1 MTFSVPRVRHYLRE
15 FTLEKLFVEE
25 LGWDRSSGRLTV
37 QVDGHTYALHALA
50 EKRGVQI
57 FQCQPDAQ
65 GTIPDYAGRRKIEKQ
80 VTKLAYEHLLIY
92 IDTAKTMQV
101 WQWVAR
107 QPGQPAAYR
116 EHHYHPAHQ
125 SGDALIQKLE
135 AITFLLSEEEG
146 IDLAGVVFR
155 LRDAFDRD
163 QITRRFYDH
172 FKREH
177 ATFLGFIKGITAQG
191 DKEWYASLMLNRLM
205 FVYFIQRK
213 GFLDADPDYLKN
225 RLKTVQQR
233 QGRGNF
239 LNFYR
244 YFLLRLF
251 HEGFAQQPAHRAPD
265 LEDLLGDVPY
275 LNGGLFELH
284 ALEQKHTGIDIP
296 DEAFE
301 RLFAFFDQYEWH
313 LDTRPLRNDREI
325 NPDVLG
331 YIFEKYINQK
341 QMGAYYT
348 KEDITGHIA
357 KNTIIPYL
365 FDAAEKKCSVAF
377 QPDSA
382 LWRLLQ
388 DDPDHY
394 IYEPVRK
401 GADLPLPEEIA
412 RGISNVSQRGGWNRP
427 AAPEFAL
434 PTETWRESVARR
446 QHCLELREK
455 LRAGDIHQINGLI
468 TYNLDIRQFAED
480 VISTC
485 EGPELLRTFW
495 QAITTVT
502 VLDPACGSGAFLFAA
517 LNILESLYEA
527 CLDRMQAFVDD
538 LDRSGERPHPKKFAD
553 FRRVLTE
560 IERHPNRRYFILK
573 SIIVTNLYGV
583 DIMEEAVEICKLRL
597 FLTLVAQVDRVKDLE
612 PLPDIDFNIRPG
624 NTLVGFVSID
634 EIRRAAERDASGQGR
649 LIYGEI
655 DEAVR
660 RIEEDAEI
668 VERAF
673 GKFQQMQTDYDMDGP
688 AFTAAKQELRSRLR
702 KLADELDRYLA
713 GEYGINP
720 DKTEAYEEWRQRHQP
735 FHWFAE
741 FYGIMSRGGVA
752 VAIGNPPYVGYTKIK
767 SSYTV
772 HDYVTEACEN
782 LFTFTVERSVSL
794 LAPNGRFGMIVP
806 LSSVSTP
813 NMIPLQQLLLSETSN
828 IFISNYSG
836 NRNPSVLFNGVEMR
850 LSIIL
855 STKGNTA
862 NTSHY
867 FFTTCF
873 MRWYIEARGYLF
885 QGIRYSSVKTEFMLS
900 GMLPKYFSPIETSLH
915 SKIFSSRKNLRAFI
929 TPSGKHS
936 IYAHRIASY
945 FVKSFDFVP
954 YFWNE
959 RDGSKKSEDYKVF
972 SFRTSDESLLA
983 NALLNSTLFYWFY
996 IVYSDTYHCGRTLIL
1011 EFPIDLN
1018 KVDIQ
1023 IRKKI
1028 IELGDK
1034 LKNDMRENKRRARI
1048 KYRGTGWVEFD
1059 KYYPKQSKAI
1069 IDEIDEVFAKHYGFT
1084 DEELDF
1090 IINYDTKYRMGQ
1102 DDGNE
1107 IE

>member
-15 FTLEKLFVEE
+15 FALEKLFVEE

-37 QVDGHTYALHALA
+37 QVDGHSYALHALA
-50 EKRGVQI
+50 EKHRVQI

-65 GTIPDYAGRRKIEKQ
+65 GDIPDYASRRKIEKQ
-80 VTKLAYEHLLIY
+80 LTKLAYEHLLIY
-92 IDTAKTMQV
+92 VDAAKTMQV

-107 QPGQPAAYR
+107 QPGQPAVYR

-125 SGDALIQKLE
+125 LGDGLIQKLE

-146 IDLAGVVFR
+146 IDLAGVAFR

-163 QITRRFYDH
+163 QVTRRFYDH

-177 ATFLGFIKGITAQG
+177 ALFLGFINGITEQG

-239 LNFYR
+239 LSFYR

-251 HEGFAQQPAHRAPD
+251 HEGFAQQPAQRAPD
-265 LEDLLGDVPY
+265 LEDLLGNIPY

-284 ALEQKHTGIDIP
+284 ALEEKHTGIDIP

-301 RLFAFFDQYEWH
+301 RLFAFFDQYDWH

-348 KEDITGHIA
+348 KEDITGYIT
-357 KNTIIPYL
+357 KNTIVPYL

-382 LWRLLQ
+382 LWRLLR

-394 IYEPVRK
+394 IYEPIRK
-401 GADLPLPEEIA
+401 GVDLPLPDDIA
-412 RGISNVSQRGGWNRP
+412 SGIDDVSLRGGWNRP
-427 AAPEFAL
+427 AAPELAL
-434 PTETWRESVARR
+434 PAETWREHVARR
-446 QHCLELREK
+446 QRCLELRDK
-455 LRAGDIHQINGLI
+455 LRDGDIHQINDLI
-468 TYNLDIRQFAED
+468 TYNLDIRQFVED

-485 EGPELLRTFW
+485 EGPELLRAFW

-502 VLDPACGSGAFLFAA
+502 VLDPTCGSGAFLFAA
-517 LNILESLYEA
+517 LNVLEPLYEA

-538 LDRSGERPHPKKFAD
+538 LDRSEERPHPKKFAD
-553 FRRVLTE
+553 FRRVLSE

-573 SIIVTNLYGV
+573 SIIVNNLYGV

-597 FLTLVAQVDRVKDLE
+597 FLTLVSQVDRVKELE
-612 PLPDIDFNIRPG
+612 PLPDIDLNIRSG

-655 DEAVR
+655 DEAIR

-673 GKFQQMQTDYDMDGP
+673 RKFQQMQTDYDMDGR
-688 AFTAAKQELRSRLR
+688 AFTAAKQGLRSRLR

-713 GEYGINP
+713 GEYGIEP
-720 DKTEAYEEWRQRHQP
+720 DKTAAYNQWRQSHQP

-741 FYGIMSRGGVA
+741 FYGTVSRGGFHVI
-752 VAIGNPPYVGYTKIK
+752 IGNPPYLEK
-767 SSYTV
+767 SKLGDRYSVKGLRTLPCRDIY
-772 HDYVTEACEN
+772 AWM
-782 LFTFTVERSVSL
+782 VERS
-794 LAPNGRFGMIVP
+794 
-806 LSSVSTP
+806 
-813 NMIPLQQLLLSETSN
+813 LLLKSET
-828 IFISNYSG
+828 G
-836 NRNPSVLFNGVEMR
+836 
-850 LSIIL
+850 
-855 STKGNTA
+855 
-862 NTSHY
+862 
-867 FFTTCF
+867 
-873 MRWYIEARGYLF
+873 
-885 QGIRYSSVKTEFMLS
+885 
-900 GMLPKYFSPIETSLH
+900 
-915 SKIFSSRKNLRAFI
+915 
-929 TPSGKHS
+929 
-936 IYAHRIASY
+936 
-945 FVKSFDFVP
+945 
-954 YFWNE
+954 
-959 RDGSKKSEDYKVF
+959 
-972 SFRTSDESLLA
+972 
-983 NALLNSTLFYWFY
+983 
-996 IVYSDTYHCGRTLIL
+996 
-1011 EFPIDLN
+1011 
-1018 KVDIQ
+1018 
-1023 IRKKI
+1023 
-1028 IELGDK
+1028 
-1034 LKNDMRENKRRARI
+1034 
-1048 KYRGTGWVEFD
+1048 
-1059 KYYPKQSKAI
+1059 
-1069 IDEIDEVFAKHYGFT
+1069 
-1084 DEELDF
+1084 
-1090 IINYDTKYRMGQ
+1090 
-1102 DDGNE
+1102 
-1107 IE
+1107 